1 MQTLRTGKAK
11 SRLHAATNQW
21 SAPEPKPAGSACPS
35 YVELRKEKSMNSNA
49 YQTRQ
54 PDILENALI
63 RTPQKEAFA
72 ALVDFASADAATLAQ
87 LVTVLERL

>member
-1 MQTLRTGKAK
+1 M
-11 SRLHAATNQW
+11 S
-21 SAPEPKPAGSACPS
+21 
-35 YVELRKEKSMNSNA
+35 SNA